1 MPNQSQPSLLPL
13 RTLRS
18 DADYQSALD
27 FKELLWESPVGSEE
41 ELELERVLALID
53 DYERKH
59 YPIAVPV
66 RGYDN
71 EMKYRLVTRANGRDI
86 LPVRGFSYLEGWAL
100 TPYAVAEA
108 MARKDDPEKNIE
120 YQSLLAY
127 RFENERFTR
136 VTTAEWESILESL
149 DAHKKDLAKAVRGR
163 EKQLALL
170 KEEAI
175 LLLPAGCFFFVDE
188 FIDAF
193 CEEVDEYGPEFTD
206 PVKARHELVS
216 RPISDDEAKVIFEG
230 LEFPSVQRSRPKDAV
245 AVGERA
251 DVALREKI
259 IELASIYLQQ
269 WRAAEFE
276 PTKQDVALYL
286 EGELS
291 SQGLTGTRGK
301 FLDRGYIERHYLTG
315 ITGRSPGY
323 KLKKPRIPNGQRGE
337 LPTFK

>member
-27 FKELLWESPVGSEE
+27 FKELLWESPVGSNE

-53 DYERKH
+53 DFERKH

-71 EMKYRLVTRANGRDI
+71 EMKYRLITRANGRDI
-86 LPVRGFSYLEGWAL
+86 LPVRGFSYLEGWTL
-100 TPYAVAEA
+100 TPYDVANA
-108 MARKDDPEKNIE
+108 MARKNDTSQNFE
-120 YQSLLAY
+120 YQSLVAY
-127 RFENERFTR
+127 RFENERFIR
-136 VTTAEWESILESL
+136 VTTAEWESILESF
-149 DAHKKDLAKAVRGR
+149 DAHVKDIAKSVRGMER
-163 EKQLALL
+163 KLALL

-175 LLLPAGCFFFVDE
+175 HLLPAGYFFFVDE
-188 FIDAF
+188 FIGAYS
-193 CEEVDEYGPEFTD
+193 EKVDEYGPEFSD
-206 PVKARHELVS
+206 PVQARHELVS
-216 RPISDDEAKVIFEG
+216 RPISDGEAKIIFEG

-245 AVGERA
+245 GVGERA

-259 IELASIYLQQ
+259 NELAKIYLQE
-269 WRAAEFE
+269 WRDAEYE

-291 SQGLTGTRGK
+291 SQDLPGIRGK
-301 FLDRGYIERHYLTG
+301 FLDRGYIERHYLIG
-315 ITGRSPGY
+315 ITGHPPGY
-323 KLKKPRIPNGQRGE
+323 KRKKPRIPDGQRGE